1 MGLRQITEF
10 AEVGRCRG
18 RELEHSEYRH
28 PFIDRVSPIVLANY
42 VSVEDGTGLV
52 HTAPGHGAED
62 YQTGRVY
69 RLSVLSPVDE
79 SGRFTAEAPD
89 WLTGQQVFAANRVI
103 VDRLKASGHLYP
115 RAAARAQLPAL
126 LAMQEAGD
134 LPGHRAVVH
143 RR

>member
-1 MGLRQITEF
+1 M
-10 AEVGRCRG
+10 
-18 RELEHSEYRH
+18 
-28 PFIDRVSPIVLANY
+28 LANY

-62 YQTGRVY
+62 YQTGRAY

-103 VDRLKASGHLYP
+103 VDRLQASGHLFHEQP
-115 RAAARAQLPAL
+115 LVAQLSAL
-126 LAMQEAGD
+126 LAVQEAGD

-143 RR
+143 LG